1 MHAPT
6 TPRTAGRA
14 CPERSEGTAHSQ
26 PADKNPLTYNLIKVC
41 PECAGPILRGSS
53 CMACAHCG
61 WGRCQ

>member
-6 TPRTAGRA
+6 TPRPRRA
-14 CPERSEGTAHSQ
+14 EDGPPS
-26 PADKNPLTYNLIKVC
+26 PADKNPLTYNLITVC

>member
-6 TPRTAGRA
+6 TPR
-14 CPERSEGTAHSQ
+14 
-26 PADKNPLTYNLIKVC
+26 PAPQAKTDQNPLTFALIKVC

>member
-1 MHAPT
+1 MHAPS
-6 TPRTAGRA
+6 TPRPT
-14 CPERSEGTAHSQ
+14 P
-26 PADKNPLTYNLIKVC
+26 PAATDKNPLTWNLIKVC

>member
-1 MHAPT
+1 MYT
-6 TPRTAGRA
+6 SSTPRPRRA
-14 CPERSEGTAHSQ
+14 EDGPPSAT
-26 PADKNPLTYNLIKVC
+26 DKNPLTWNLIKVC

>member
-6 TPRTAGRA
+6 TPRTAGRDG
-14 CPERSEGTAHSQ
+14 R
-26 PADKNPLTYNLIKVC
+26 PAAPPAETDKNPLTWALIKVC